1 MSAWWIFVENGQVEE
16 IDEEDDP
23 DMPELLEGNSS
34 EDGAENSRVNQM
46 VPLRMHD
53 AILAWHNF
61 IWFILTQMMKITVG
75 ETSTVLNSFD
85 EKLDMATR

>member
-1 MSAWWIFVENGQVEE
+1 MEE

-34 EDGAENSRVNQM
+34 EDEAENGRVNQM

-53 AILAWHNF
+53 AILA
-61 IWFILTQMMKITVG
+61 
-75 ETSTVLNSFD
+75 
-85 EKLDMATR
+85 

>member
-1 MSAWWIFVENGQVEE
+1 MEE

-34 EDGAENSRVNQM
+34 EDEAENSRVNQM

-53 AILAWHNF
+53 AILA
-61 IWFILTQMMKITVG
+61 
-75 ETSTVLNSFD
+75 
-85 EKLDMATR
+85 